1 MNIICLKKSSKR
13 LSTSQAVLVTDIA
26 DTGITA
32 AAGADIIAATAAVR
46 AKEDTTTVMAAV
58 IVTNAG
64 ATAAVN
70 PKSSCSAFG
79 TRVFLCDRL
88 NGPV

>member
-26 DTGITA
+26 DITA
-32 AAGADIIAATAAVR
+32 AAGADIIAATAAAR
-46 AKEDTTTVMAAV
+46 AKEDTTTVMAGV

-70 PKSSCSAFG
+70 PKKVLVPLLGQGFFYV
-79 TRVFLCDRL
+79 TD
-88 NGPV
+88 

>member
-32 AAGADIIAATAAVR
+32 AAGADIIAATAAAR
-46 AKEDTTTVMAAV
+46 AKEDTTTVMEAV
-58 IVTNAG
+58 IATNAG

-70 PKSSCSAFG
+70 RKK
-79 TRVFLCDRL
+79 FLFRYLGQGFFYVTD
-88 NGPV
+88 

>member
-1 MNIICLKKSSKR
+1 MNSICLKKSSKR

-32 AAGADIIAATAAVR
+32 AAGADFIAATAAAQ

-58 IVTNAG
+58 IATNAG
-64 ATAAVN
+64 ATAAANLKKVLV
-70 PKSSCSAFG
+70 PLLGQGFFYV
-79 TRVFLCDRL
+79 TD
-88 NGPV
+88 

>member
-1 MNIICLKKSSKR
+1 MNSICLKKSSKR

-26 DTGITA
+26 DIGITA
-32 AAGADIIAATAAVR
+32 AAGADIIAATAAR

-70 PKSSCSAFG
+70 PKKVLVPLLGQGFFYV
-79 TRVFLCDRL
+79 TD
-88 NGPV
+88 